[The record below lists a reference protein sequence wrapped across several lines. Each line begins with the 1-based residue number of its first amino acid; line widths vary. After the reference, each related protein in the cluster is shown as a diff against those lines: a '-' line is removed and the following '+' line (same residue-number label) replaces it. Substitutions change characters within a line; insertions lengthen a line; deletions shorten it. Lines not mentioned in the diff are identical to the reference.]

1 MIEIWDAYDRNFNKI
16 KDVKLVR
23 GEKIPN
29 GLYHLVCDIVVK
41 HVDGTYLLMQRDLNK
56 HHGGLWELTSGGSAI
71 IGETPLQCAIRELKE
86 ETGIDASDIKEIGRD
101 INDDRHSLYV
111 VYLCITNCDKNSI
124 ILQKGETIDYKWV
137 DIKTISQMKEDTFV
151 SFRTLNILNKFNKA

>member
-1 MIEIWDAYDRNFNKI
+1 M
-16 KDVKLVR
+16 
-23 GEKIPN
+23 
-29 GLYHLVCDIVVK
+29 VCDIVVK

-71 IGETPLQCAIRELKE
+71 TGETPLRCATRELKE
-86 ETGIDASDIKEIGRD
+86 ETGIDASNIKEIGRD

-124 ILQKGETIDYKWV
+124 VLQKGETIDYKWV
-137 DIKTISQMKEDTFV
+137 DIKIISHMKEDTFV
-151 SFRTLNILNKFNKA
+151 SFRTFNILNKFNNA